1 MADKWP
7 ESEIP
12 QKEGHAKMRVLFAA
26 CCLFGVL
33 SLVSG
38 AAHAG
43 VFEGRPDVVV
53 CSVDDPVNVQ
63 RWDQLAFYVSARL
76 EGGDVLYKSLTSNPV
91 LVTISPD
98 GRIAA
103 PNLADC
109 DGKSVEALREAG
121 RAFDF

>member
-1 MADKWP
+1 
-7 ESEIP
+7 
-12 QKEGHAKMRVLFAA
+12 MRALLAGFVAA
-26 CCLFGVL
+26 SLLLPGVARA
-33 SLVSG
+33 S
-38 AAHAG
+38 

-76 EGGDVLYKSLTSNPV
+76 DGGDVLYKSLTSNPV

-98 GRIAA
+98 GRVSA

-109 DGKSVEALREAG
+109 DGKSVAELRKEG

>member
-1 MADKWP
+1 
-7 ESEIP
+7 
-12 QKEGHAKMRVLFAA
+12 MRLLFAA
-26 CCLFGVL
+26 GCLFGMTY
-33 SLVSG
+33 SLTD

-43 VFEGRPDVVV
+43 VFKERPDVVV

-98 GRIAA
+98 GRVDA

-109 DGKSVEALREAG
+109 DGKTVAELRDEG

>member
-1 MADKWP
+1 
-7 ESEIP
+7 
-12 QKEGHAKMRVLFAA
+12 MRASLATFGAA
-26 CCLFGVL
+26 FLMMLAGL
-33 SLVSG
+33 
-38 AAHAG
+38 AHAG
-43 VFEGRPDVVV
+43 IFEGRPDVVV

-91 LVTISPD
+91 LVTISPE
-98 GRIAA
+98 GRVSA

-109 DGKSVEALREAG
+109 DGKTIADLRKEG

>member
-1 MADKWP
+1 
-7 ESEIP
+7 
-12 QKEGHAKMRVLFAA
+12 MRFLITA
-26 CCLFGVL
+26 CCLIGAGF
-33 SLVSG
+33 LVPS

-43 VFEGRPDVVV
+43 VFEGRPDVVI

-63 RWDQLAFYVSARL
+63 RWDQLAFYASARL

-98 GRIAA
+98 GRVDA

-109 DGKSVEALREAG
+109 DGKTVAELRSAG